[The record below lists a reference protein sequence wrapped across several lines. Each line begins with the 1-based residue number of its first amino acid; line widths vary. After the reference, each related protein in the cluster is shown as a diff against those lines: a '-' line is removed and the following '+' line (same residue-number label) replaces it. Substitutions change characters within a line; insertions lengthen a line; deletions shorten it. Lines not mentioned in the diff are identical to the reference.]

1 MVLLFNPRNVIVFA
15 SSVSPIFITFYFILE
30 GSFNGHMKWV
40 VWMFGLF
47 IAIISGLF
55 LRAAGSTPESIENTA
70 IQYDNYKDKCVT
82 FDGPFNVSYGLL
94 SGPSSHGIFHAFTI
108 IYILQSILENPNSVG
123 WSFVI
128 SLIIISS
135 IDLMIR
141 QKNKCS
147 RPTDMLK
154 GLALGAFVGILW
166 HQIISNSTW
175 PGKEYLYFGQEN
187 TMKKCKLSK
196 TRFRCKQGDQT
207 FIM

>member
-94 SGPSSHGIFHAFTI
+94 SDQVPTVFFTR
-108 IYILQSILENPNSVG
+108 LQ
-123 WSFVI
+123 
-128 SLIIISS
+128 
-135 IDLMIR
+135 
-141 QKNKCS
+141 
-147 RPTDMLK
+147 
-154 GLALGAFVGILW
+154 
-166 HQIISNSTW
+166 
-175 PGKEYLYFGQEN
+175 
-187 TMKKCKLSK
+187 
-196 TRFRCKQGDQT
+196 
-207 FIM
+207 